1 MCLPTSHEELSAT
14 LQLRGASRL
23 EKVGMLPYLQL
34 REMASRGQE
43 LLSQLHHSMSMNPQ
57 QITRLSFRLLLLT
70 ALLALA
76 VAGCSKKNTSA
87 APRRGAIKFPVEVAP
102 VSTREADLVVHA
114 VGSVEAFEIVQVTA
128 RVPGV
133 VQGVHF
139 REGELV
145 KAGAQLV
152 EIEPE
157 RYRLALQSADAALE
171 KAKASLR
178 EAQSGLTRR
187 TDIEGRNPGFV
198 STEDLENWQTRVLS
212 LQADSAQAS
221 ANLDLARLNLRDAY
235 PSAPVSGVVQTRTV
249 RTGQYV
255 QAGTVVATMVRRDPL
270 LLRFTVPD
278 EDARRLRAGLDVVF
292 TVRESDYEFHARISA
307 VTEFAD
313 PVTRMVNVTAEVTDP
328 LRQELRPGTFA
339 EVTVRLGEVQKL
351 PVIPQLCIRPSERG
365 FLAYVV
371 EDSVARERVLA
382 LGLRSEDGYVE
393 VRSGIR
399 AGETV
404 VVRGAEA
411 LREGAAVRIIRGA
424 TDSTASPKT
433 RVTP

>member
-1 MCLPTSHEELSAT
+1 
-14 LQLRGASRL
+14 
-23 EKVGMLPYLQL
+23 
-34 REMASRGQE
+34 
-43 LLSQLHHSMSMNPQ
+43 MNPL
-57 QITRLSFRLLLLT
+57 QITRLLFRLLLLT
-70 ALLALA
+70 AMLA
-76 VAGCSKKNTSA
+76 VAAAGCSKKNSSA
-87 APRRGAIKFPVEVAP
+87 APRRVGIKFPVEVAQ

-133 VQGVHF
+133 VQSVRF
-139 REGELV
+139 REGEMV

-157 RYRLALQSADAALE
+157 RYRLAVQSAEAALE

-178 EAQSGLTRR
+178 EVQSGLTRR
-187 TDIEGRNPGFV
+187 IDIEGRNPGFV
-198 STEDLENWQTRVLS
+198 STEDLENWQTRALS
-212 LQADSAQAS
+212 AQADSAQAA
-221 ANLDLARLNLRDAY
+221 ANLELARLNSRDAY
-235 PSAPVSGVVQTRTV
+235 VPAPVSGVIQSRTV
-249 RTGQYV
+249 RTGQYL
-255 QAGTVVATMVRRDPL
+255 QAGTIVATMVRRDPL

-278 EDARRLRAGLDVVF
+278 EDARRLRPGLDVVF
-292 TVRESDYEFHARISA
+292 TARESDHEYRARISA
-307 VTEFAD
+307 VTDFAD

-328 LRQELRPGTFA
+328 QRQELRPGTFA
-339 EVTVRLGEVQKL
+339 EVTVRLGQVLRL
-351 PVIPQLCIRPSERG
+351 PAIPQLCIRPSERG

-371 EDSVARERVLA
+371 EDSVARERVLS

-411 LREGAAVRIIRGA
+411 LSDGAAVRIMRRTAADSTGVATGA
-424 TDSTASPKT
+424 TP
-433 RVTP
+433 

>member
-1 MCLPTSHEELSAT
+1 
-14 LQLRGASRL
+14 
-23 EKVGMLPYLQL
+23 
-34 REMASRGQE
+34 
-43 LLSQLHHSMSMNPQ
+43 MNPFQ
-57 QITRLSFRLLLLT
+57 FTRLPLRLLILT
-70 ALLALA
+70 AALAVA

-87 APRRGAIKFPVEVAP
+87 APRRGGIKFPVEVAQ

-133 VQGVHF
+133 VQSVRF
-139 REGELV
+139 REGEMV

-157 RYRLALQSADAALE
+157 RYRLAVQSAEAALE

-178 EAQSGLTRR
+178 EVQSGLTRR
-187 TDIEGRNPGFV
+187 IDIEGRNPGFV
-198 STEDLENWQTRVLS
+198 STEDLENWQTRALS
-212 LQADSAQAS
+212 AQADSAQAA
-221 ANLDLARLNLRDAY
+221 ANLELARLNSRDAY
-235 PSAPVSGVVQTRTV
+235 VPAPVSGVIQSRTV
-249 RTGQYV
+249 RTGQYL
-255 QAGTVVATMVRRDPL
+255 QAGTIVATMVRRDPL

-278 EDARRLRAGLDVVF
+278 EDARRLRPGLDVVF
-292 TVRESDYEFHARISA
+292 TARESDHEYRARISA
-307 VTEFAD
+307 VTDFAD

-328 LRQELRPGTFA
+328 QRQELRPGTFA
-339 EVTVRLGEVQKL
+339 EVTVRLGQVLRL
-351 PVIPQLCIRPSERG
+351 PAIPQLCIRPSERG

-371 EDSVARERVLA
+371 EDSVARERVLS

-411 LREGAAVRIIRGA
+411 LSDGAALRVMRGGA
-424 TDSTASPKT
+424 SDSTTSGKT
-433 RVTP
+433 RVAP